1 MKNFICLIF
10 ISLVSF
16 NSFAQYPG
24 EGKDQPDIFKE
35 VCKPSKDVGK
45 ITIVQDEQIKLLVNR
60 YIEVHRKDNK
70 IPGYKIRIFSDSG
83 QPARQKAYSERDRFA
98 TTFPNM
104 PSPAVEYETPNFKVY
119 VGGFR
124 TKNDAFKAYKQI
136 AKEFRNAFIVPARI
150 NLPKL

>member
-1 MKNFICLIF
+1 MKNFIFLIITVLF
-10 ISLVSF
+10 SI
-16 NSFAQYPG
+16 NIFAQTG
-24 EGKDQPDIFKE
+24 TDANNQPDIFKE
-35 VCKPSKDVGK
+35 VSKSTKDEGK
-45 ITIVQDEQIKLLVNR
+45 IVIYQDEQVKQLVNR
-60 YIEVHRKDNK
+60 YIDAHRKDTR

-104 PSPAVEYETPNFKVY
+104 PPPTVEYETPNFKVY

-124 TKNDAFKAYKQI
+124 TKTEAFRAYKQI
-136 AKEFRNAFIVPARI
+136 AKEFRNAFMVPARI